1 MKPHSSIHRLLVII
15 LFALAGCNFNLSSTT
30 AVTLTPKKIIQPATA
45 TSLPTI
51 VPSVFPSLIS
61 TATKTDT
68 PLGLLPTETIQ
79 PPSTIATTPTFISL
93 PINAATKKCLDVE
106 SSMPSGFLSEGTVIL
121 ADYSQH
127 TGWGELTKLT
137 SLDPSPITIQN
148 VPTFSEGVVSP
159 DGASLVYGHV
169 FDDLTRSLIV
179 ISSDDQVLSTKPWND
194 EWGFLSGWLDNERV
208 LFRNRTVSP
217 PEVTFTILDPFTF
230 DQMTISPDMP
240 DLFIKDPTSNFIGWN
255 AVIDPTL
262 TRIVYIRQHYD
273 PWERDLV
280 LRDLEAG
287 RELWSLEKY
296 STEFIQPVWS
306 PDGDQLAIV
315 AMNREE
321 DDWNR
326 FELTISSRDGELN
339 QWVDIQGYYPEVG
352 RGQLSWSPNGR
363 YLAFS
368 IWGGGFPVLV
378 LDVVNRQLIDYC
390 IPGGAT
396 YSNVIWSPDST
407 QMIIPRQEEP
417 FIVVDLERNLAAQI
431 VQDTDLTPVGWL
443 TEEKP

>member
-1 MKPHSSIHRLLVII
+1 V
-15 LFALAGCNFNLSSTT
+15 
-30 AVTLTPKKIIQPATA
+30 V
-45 TSLPTI
+45 
-51 VPSVFPSLIS
+51 
-61 TATKTDT
+61 
-68 PLGLLPTETIQ
+68 ET
-79 PPSTIATTPTFISL
+79 
-93 PINAATKKCLDVE
+93 
-106 SSMPSGFLSEGTVIL
+106 GFLSGGIVFL
-121 ADYSQH
+121 AGFFEDSAH
-127 TGWGELTKLT
+127 GSLFTLT
-137 SLDPSPITIQN
+137 SADPQPAPLNGTLSYA
-148 VPTFSEGVVSP
+148 EGKVSP
-159 DGASLVYGHV
+159 NSKWLIYNHIEDKQSENMRVVMSADGQMLA
-169 FDDLTRSLIV
+169 TM
-179 ISSDDQVLSTKPWND
+179 PWID
-194 EWGFLSGWLDNERV
+194 EWGTLSGWLDNERV
-208 LFRNRTVSP
+208 LFKNRTISP
-217 PEVTFTILDPFTF
+217 PAVTFTILDPFTLV
-230 DQMTISPDMP
+230 QTTISPDMP

-352 RGQLSWSPNGR
+352 RGQLSWSPNGS

-368 IWGGGFPVLV
+368 IWAGGFPVLI
-378 LDVVNRQLIDYC
+378 LDVENRQLLDYC

-417 FIVVDLERNLAAQI
+417 FIVVDLERNLAAKI
-431 VQDTDLTPVGWL
+431 VQDPDLIPVGWL